1 MHIHEL
7 RQALEKDPDFLHEL
21 GLMWKEDAEVYKAN
35 SRELSAS
42 LALISSN
49 GQGNTEIGRIAK
61 QTVMACF
68 AGTGEHSA
76 HVSLRAR
83 AESIGVRRGTLAE
96 AQQRMQAARHD
107 ILPASALESGE
118 YIWTKREKRNDATS
132 DEVLALANRYW
143 HCDDVSRATGNS
155 GDREIPAYTQ
165 TREDLR
171 SARNYDHDGSSCAP
185 QPRRQGST

>member
-7 RQALEKDPDFLHEL
+7 RQALEEDPDLLHEL
-21 GLMWKEDAEVYKAN
+21 GLMGKEDAEVHEANN

-61 QTVMACF
+61 QTVTACF
-68 AGTGEHSA
+68 ADAGEHSA

-83 AESIGVRRGTLAE
+83 AESIGVRRDTLAE

-107 ILPASALESGE
+107 TLPASALESSE

-132 DEVLALANRYW
+132 DEILAGHR
-143 HCDDVSRATGNS
+143 
-155 GDREIPAYTQ
+155 P
-165 TREDLR
+165 
-171 SARNYDHDGSSCAP
+171 
-185 QPRRQGST
+185 